1 MAKDIN
7 LPTTPDA
14 DQAFKDY
21 LEALQTFNKA
31 FSSLLDQTIK
41 TNQELIK
48 TLELQKKVL
57 LK

>member
-1 MAKDIN
+1 MSNDKSKDPN
-7 LPTTPDA
+7 V

-21 LEALQTFNKA
+21 LEALQAFNLA
-31 FSSLLDQTIK
+31 FSTLLDQTIK
-41 TNQELIK
+41 TNEELIK

>member
-1 MAKDIN
+1 MEENTNK
-7 LPTTPDA
+7 LTPDA
-14 DQAFKDY
+14 DQAFKEY
-21 LEALQTFNKA
+21 LAALQAFNEA
-31 FSSLLDQTIK
+31 FSALLDQTIK